1 MPWNR
6 VFSCLID
13 VAELIFLVEANELIF
28 TIIEG
33 ASSSAF
39 GLARFY
45 ISNPQWIIPI
55 KDIISK
61 FKNLILR
68 RGPFLVLK
76 AESVQNHR

>member
-39 GLARFY
+39 GLARVLYFQPPVDNTHQEY
-45 ISNPQWIIPI
+45 NI
-55 KDIISK
+55 KI
-61 FKNLILR
+61 
-68 RGPFLVLK
+68 
-76 AESVQNHR
+76 